1 MKRSDSQRFEGR
13 VAVVAGG
20 SSGLGLDIARGF
32 AREGARVVIAARGGE
47 LLASAAKD
55 LGAVPI
61 ACDIT
66 RFESVEALASETL
79 ERFGR
84 LDVAVNSAGFEQQ
97 TAIRDITPETLEP
110 MVAVQFTGAV
120 YFMRHMANAMR
131 DGGSLV
137 TISSLTGVLVPQ
149 NYAAYAGA
157 KAGINH
163 VTRIAA
169 SEYGADGIRINAVA
183 PSVVETPMTAH
194 LLAIPAVQSAFLE
207 QTPLGRM
214 GIPGDVTSAV
224 LWLASDES
232 SYITGQV
239 LVIDGGTSTRKLPSN
254 DDVARHLKNASA
266 SRAATEGE
274 R

>member
-1 MKRSDSQRFEGR
+1 MQEAGSKRFEDR
-13 VAVVAGG
+13 VVVVAGG
-20 SSGLGLDIARGF
+20 SSGLGLHIATAF
-32 AREGARVVIAARGGE
+32 AREGARVVIAARSGE
-47 LLASAAKD
+47 RLAQAAEQI
-55 LGAVPI
+55 GAIPI

-66 RFESVEALASETL
+66 SFESVEALASETL
-79 ERFGR
+79 SRCGR

-110 MVAVQFTGAV
+110 MVAVQFTGGV
-120 YFMRHMANAMR
+120 YFLRHMANAMR
-131 DGGSLV
+131 DGGSLI

-169 SEYGADGIRINAVA
+169 SEYGGDGIRVNAVA

-194 LLAIPAVQSAFLE
+194 LLAIPAVESAFLE
-207 QTPLGRM
+207 QTPLARM
-214 GIPGDVTSAV
+214 SVPQDVTSAV

-239 LVIDGGTSTRKLPSN
+239 LVVDGGTSTRKLPSN
-254 DDVARHLKNASA
+254 DDVARHLKAPA
-266 SRAATEGE
+266 
-274 R
+274 

>member
-1 MKRSDSQRFEGR
+1 MSSSTKRFEGR

-32 AREGARVVIAARGGE
+32 VEQGARVVMAARDGE
-47 LLASAAKD
+47 RLTKAAAEI
-55 LGAVPI
+55 GATPI

-66 RFESVEALASETL
+66 DFDSVAALAQQTL
-79 ERFGR
+79 EQCGR
-84 LDVAVNSAGFEQQ
+84 LDIAVNSAGFEQQ

-120 YFMRHMANAMR
+120 YFLRHMANAMEA
-131 DGGSLV
+131 GGAIV
-137 TISSLTGVLVPQ
+137 TVSSLTGVLVPQ

-169 SEYGADGIRINAVA
+169 SEYGADGIRVNAVA
-183 PSVVETPMTAH
+183 PSVIDTPMTNH
-194 LLAIPAVQSAFLE
+194 LLAIPAVEAAFLE
-207 QTPLGRM
+207 QTPLARM
-214 GIPGDVTSAV
+214 GQPADVTSAV

-239 LVIDGGTSTRKLPSN
+239 LPIDGGTSTRKLPAN
-254 DDVARHLKNASA
+254 EDVARHF
-266 SRAATEGE
+266 AAAKAD
-274 R
+274 

>member
-1 MKRSDSQRFEGR
+1 MERSAGRRFQDR
-13 VAVVAGG
+13 VVVVAGG
-20 SSGLGLDIARGF
+20 SSGLGLDIAKGF
-32 AREGARVVIAARGGE
+32 AREGARVVIAARSGE
-47 LLASAAKD
+47 RLAGAAEEV
-55 LGAVPI
+55 GAIPI
-61 ACDIT
+61 VCDIT

-79 ERFGR
+79 ERCGR
-84 LDVAVNSAGFEQQ
+84 LDIAVNSAGFEQQ

-110 MVAVQFTGAV
+110 MVAVQFTGGV
-120 YFMRHMANAMR
+120 YFIRHMANAMQS
-131 DGGSLV
+131 GGSLV

-169 SEYGADGIRINAVA
+169 SEYGADGIRVNAVA
-183 PSVVETPMTAH
+183 ASVVETPMTAH

-207 QTPLGRM
+207 QTPLGRLSE
-214 GIPGDVTSAV
+214 PGDVTSAV

-239 LVIDGGTSTRKLPSN
+239 LVVDGGTSTRKLPSN
-254 DDVARHLKNASA
+254 DDVLRHLKSA
-266 SRAATEGE
+266 STGS
-274 R
+274 

>member
-1 MKRSDSQRFEGR
+1 
-13 VAVVAGG
+13 VAVIAGG
-20 SSGLGLDIARGF
+20 SSGLGFQIARGF
-32 AREGARVVIAARGGE
+32 AREGARVVIAARSGKR
-47 LLASAAKD
+47 LAQAAKEI
-55 LGAVPI
+55 GAIPI
-61 ACDIT
+61 ECDIT
-66 RFESVEALASETL
+66 SFESVEALASETL
-79 ERFGR
+79 ERCGR
-84 LDVAVNSAGFEQQ
+84 VDIAVNSAGFEQQ
-97 TAIRDITPETLEP
+97 TAIRDITPATLEP

-137 TISSLTGVLVPQ
+137 TVSSLTGVLVPQ

-169 SEYGADGIRINAVA
+169 SEYGAAGIRVNAVA

-194 LLAIPAVQSAFLE
+194 LLAVPAVQSAFLE
-207 QTPLGRM
+207 QTPLARM
-214 GIPGDVTSAV
+214 GEPEDVTSAV
-224 LWLASDES
+224 LWLSSREA

-254 DDVARHLKNASA
+254 DDVARHLK
-266 SRAATEGE
+266 AAAAE

>member
-1 MKRSDSQRFEGR
+1 VERTGGRRFEGR
-13 VAVVAGG
+13 VAVIAGG
-20 SSGLGLDIARGF
+20 SSGLGLQIARGF
-32 AREGARVVIAARGGE
+32 AREGARVVIAARSGE
-47 LLASAAKD
+47 RLNAAARD
-55 LGAVPI
+55 VDALPI
-61 ACDIT
+61 ECDIT

-79 ERFGR
+79 ERCGR
-84 LDVAVNSAGFEQQ
+84 IDVAVNSAGFEQQ

-131 DGGSLV
+131 SGGSLV
-137 TISSLTGVLVPQ
+137 TVSSLTGVLVPQ

-169 SEYGADGIRINAVA
+169 SEYGAEGIRVNAVA

-207 QTPLGRM
+207 QTPLARM
-214 GIPGDVTSAV
+214 GEPEDVTAAV
-224 LWLASDES
+224 LWLASDEA

-254 DDVARHLKNASA
+254 EDVARHLKNASA
-266 SRAATEGE
+266 DS
-274 R
+274 

>member
-1 MKRSDSQRFEGR
+1 MRSSSSNRFEGR
-13 VAVVAGG
+13 VAVVVGG
-20 SSGLGLDIARGF
+20 SSGLGLDIAHGL
-32 AREGARVVIAARGGE
+32 AREGARVVIAARSGDR
-47 LLASAAKD
+47 LAGAAKD
-55 LGAVPI
+55 VGAVPI

-66 RFESVEALASETL
+66 SFESLEALAAETL
-79 ERFGR
+79 ERCGR

-120 YFMRHMANAMR
+120 YFLRHMANAMGE
-131 DGGSLV
+131 GGAIV

-169 SEYGADGIRINAVA
+169 SEYGADGIRVNAIA
-183 PSVVETPMTAH
+183 ASVVETPMTAH

-207 QTPLGRM
+207 QTPLGRLSE
-214 GIPGDVTSAV
+214 PADVTSAA
-224 LWLASDES
+224 LWLASDEA

-239 LVIDGGTSTRKLPSN
+239 LAVDGGTSTRKLPSN
-254 DDVARHLKNASA
+254 EDVARHLKAQGDA
-266 SRAATEGE
+266 G
-274 R
+274 

>member
-1 MKRSDSQRFEGR
+1 MQRSDSKRFEDR
-13 VAVVAGG
+13 VVVIAGG

-47 LLASAAKD
+47 RLSDAAKD
-55 LGAVPI
+55 VGAIPI

-79 ERFGR
+79 KRCGR

-120 YFMRHMANAMR
+120 YFLRHMANAMR
-131 DGGSLV
+131 AGGSLV

-169 SEYGADGIRINAVA
+169 SEYGADGIRVNAVA
-183 PSVVETPMTAH
+183 PSVVATPMTAH
-194 LLAIPAVQSAFLE
+194 LLAIPAVRSAFIE
-207 QTPLGRM
+207 QTPLARM
-214 GIPGDVTSAV
+214 GEPGDVTSAV
-224 LWLASDES
+224 LWLASDEA

-254 DDVARHLKNASA
+254 QDVARHLESA
-266 SRAATEGE
+266 SKDEGPGSG
-274 R
+274 

>member
-1 MKRSDSQRFEGR
+1 VEESGSKRFEDR
-13 VAVVAGG
+13 VVVIAGG
-20 SSGLGLDIARGF
+20 SSGLGLEIAKGF
-32 AREGARVVIAARGGE
+32 ARAGARVVIAARSGE
-47 LLASAAKD
+47 RLTAAAKD
-55 LGAVPI
+55 LGAIPI
-61 ACDIT
+61 ECDIT
-66 RFESVEALASETL
+66 RFESVEALASQTL
-79 ERFGR
+79 ERCGR
-84 LDVAVNSAGFEQQ
+84 VDIAVNSAGFEQQ
-97 TAIRDITPETLEP
+97 TAIREITPETLEP

-120 YFMRHMANAMR
+120 YFIRHMANAMR
-131 DGGSLV
+131 AGGSLI
-137 TISSLTGVLVPQ
+137 TISSLTGVLVAE

-169 SEYGADGIRINAVA
+169 SEYGGDGIRVNAVA
-183 PSVVETPMTAH
+183 PSVIETPMTAH

-214 GIPGDVTSAV
+214 GVPEDVTSAV

-254 DDVARHLKNASA
+254 EDVARHLKSA
-266 SRAATEGE
+266 SPDS
-274 R
+274 

>member
-1 MKRSDSQRFEGR
+1 MQESGGKRFEGKV
-13 VAVVAGG
+13 VAVAGG
-20 SSGLGLDIARGF
+20 SSGLGLHIAQAF
-32 AREGARVVIAARGGE
+32 AGEGARVVIAARDGE
-47 LLASAAKD
+47 RLQTAAEAM
-55 LGAVPI
+55 GAIPV

-66 RFESVEALASETL
+66 SFDSVAALASETL
-79 ERFGR
+79 ERCGR

-97 TAIRDITPETLEP
+97 TAVRDITPETLEP

-120 YFMRHMANAMR
+120 YFLRHMANAMAA
-131 DGGSLV
+131 GGSIV

-163 VTRIAA
+163 VTKIAA

-194 LLAIPAVQSAFLE
+194 LLAIPAVESAFLE

-214 GIPGDVTSAV
+214 SVPADVSSAV
-224 LWLASDES
+224 LWLASDDS

-239 LVIDGGTSTRKLPSN
+239 LVVDGGTSTRKLPSN
-254 DDVARHLKNASA
+254 DDVARHLKNA
-266 SRAATEGE
+266 AADS
-274 R
+274 

>member
-1 MKRSDSQRFEGR
+1 MPGSGGKRFQGR

-20 SSGLGLDIARGF
+20 SSGLGLEIARGF
-32 AREGARVVIAARGGE
+32 AREGARVVLAARGRE
-47 LLASAAKD
+47 RLAEAARD
-55 LGAVPI
+55 LGAVAI
-61 ACDIT
+61 ECDIT

-79 ERFGR
+79 ERCGR
-84 LDVAVNSAGFEQQ
+84 LDIAVNSAGFEQQ
-97 TAIRDITPETLEP
+97 TAIRDITPDSLEP

-120 YFMRHMANAMR
+120 YFIRHMANAMR
-131 DGGSLV
+131 AGGSLV
-137 TISSLTGVLVPQ
+137 TVSSLTGVLVPQ

-183 PSVVETPMTAH
+183 PSVIETPMTAH
-194 LLAIPAVQSAFLE
+194 LLAIPAVRSALLE

-214 GIPGDVTSAV
+214 GAPEDVTSAV
-224 LWLASDES
+224 LWLASDEA

-239 LVIDGGTSTRKLPSN
+239 LVIDGGTSTRKLPAN
-254 DDVARHLKNASA
+254 DDVARHLKSA
-266 SRAATEGE
+266 SEG